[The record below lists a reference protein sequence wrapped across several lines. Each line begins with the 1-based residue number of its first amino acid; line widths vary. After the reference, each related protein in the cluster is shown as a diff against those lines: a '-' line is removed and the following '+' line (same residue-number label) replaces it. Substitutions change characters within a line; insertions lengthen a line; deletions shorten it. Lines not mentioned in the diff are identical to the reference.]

1 MTEKESIDR
10 GFKHVS
16 TIPCVYDLLNLEST
30 GTWYDDGRIV
40 LNKPSIIT
48 KLDRIKFRS
57 FSANIRSDIENL
69 TSPSITGKLCGNF
82 TFYNKPSNTFN
93 PPSSASSD
101 VVDGTEV
108 GILPTISDMSVQIYN
123 QSGYQQY
130 QAANGIYQNGVNN
143 EVTFSEFNV
152 PLVTSFDDSINDML
166 NYAKY
171 NFTKL
176 LGLFD
181 DSAKNENLYD
191 VSTFVYGEVNTKPYI
206 QELGD
211 NKFINV
217 SYNSYYDDTQNVL
230 YNYQLTYNP
239 STQSPQL
246 IAGGLQYTTEK
257 YIKPTSVTLSGL
269 DYNPFAYFSVRP
281 STRTADHDAL
291 WFKFY
296 KSDASAKVTVA
307 TPWSEP
313 TSASLEVCDFFDP
326 TNHSYSFKR
335 VDSSANG
342 YLSLGSVYQN
352 GKQNIFA
359 SFYNVCR
366 IDDSHKMTTIDSLR
380 TIRKFWY
387 VFDEHLMFDQKIAF
401 TVIQYFYDEKQGNPV
416 FSKFGFGNVMMSNTS
431 SEVLAMRN
439 DEYYLLH
446 VHAFQ
451 EGNPADYEFKFHIL
465 LFYVKDTT
473 LKVLEYRWPVGDV
486 PDQSAFCVNLPDVH
500 RVTTITLPDKL
511 ECFANEWNESNY
523 LQYLQELNNI
533 HVTNTPILIL
543 PRYVNGS
550 NDFLYIQRE
559 YDGETSIYHS
569 RTYNQFGDNIG
580 YNYFLNQNVLYA
592 TKYPKD
598 GDTTTQPYQISAVG
612 PMCFLYDGGNAPVA
626 DETYA
631 STSYDGNYD
640 QVEFYNKFWVRW
652 NYNRF
657 TQYGRDITN
666 IVKRYNIKFPIFN
679 AFGNYDFTT
688 IAFDYNNLVNI
699 TDKITWL
706 VDATGAQVYI
716 KDQTF
721 ENIYSFAQSAFMVS
735 FNLKKTEGS
744 QPTTEPVQLYPA
756 NPTIEEPT
764 GISATAYSWVN
775 SKHITQTLA
784 NPYFYAAES
793 SFSFLDNA
801 FKVDDDGNITF
812 PCIPVVSS
820 DGKYNGLFTFF
831 VKFETQPAIITF
843 DPNVK
848 QSERFANRYNYCK
861 QFLNK
866 TPSLYNDKYPFN
878 NYLYYNNR
886 ELFDK
891 IGVFLNLQN
900 TDLTLKL
907 VVSGY
912 PSINS
917 ILFYLNEESLVDFKE
932 MSTSPFV
939 NTIECTLVDSNGET
953 LTPALARNIY
963 RNITISADWT
973 FFS

>member
-57 FSANIRSDIENL
+57 FSANIRADIENI

-93 PPSSASSD
+93 PPNSASSD
-101 VVDGTEV
+101 VVEGTEV
-108 GILPTISDMSVQIYN
+108 GIIPTISDMSVQIYN

-171 NFTKL
+171 NFVKL
-176 LGLFD
+176 MGLFD
-181 DSAKNENLYD
+181 DSDKNKNLYD
-191 VSTFVYGEVNTKPYI
+191 TSTFVYGEVNTKPYI
-206 QELGD
+206 QELGSYKWINSAHDLSGDFNDDLFLYGLTYDEGVQDPTLEFGGYQYNQGFMNPTMDVNTWGMYMPIGFIRSFVPVRQELNFFVLGLGPSVLTAERPKVSDPYIDLTTLPKIINPLNKTQTLNVNVGALGTSQNMCLTGSIYQNGD
-211 NKFINV
+211 NYIMSFYSFDEGEGGDIANLKERLSFNYIYRNYENMMGAKFHSVIRHNEAPKV
-217 SYNSYYDDTQNVL
+217 LTFCNLPTNNLTSDFDGEIASMQDDGYYL
-230 YNYQLTYNP
+230 LTYNVIDY
-239 STQSPQL
+239 TQSL
-246 IAGGLQYTTEK
+246 EGDDWRVYVLLVFTNGIYLKILRFEINAADLGGAAFTFNVDVSFPKAKEIHRIRLPK
-257 YIKPTSVTLSGL
+257 K
-269 DYNPFAYFSVRP
+269 FAYIVE
-281 STRTADHDAL
+281 D
-291 WFKFY
+291 W
-296 KSDASAKVTVA
+296 
-307 TPWSEP
+307 
-313 TSASLEVCDFFDP
+313 
-326 TNHSYSFKR
+326 
-335 VDSSANG
+335 
-342 YLSLGSVYQN
+342 
-352 GKQNIFA
+352 
-359 SFYNVCR
+359 NV
-366 IDDSHKMTTIDSLR
+366 
-380 TIRKFWY
+380 
-387 VFDEHLMFDQKIAF
+387 
-401 TVIQYFYDEKQGNPV
+401 
-416 FSKFGFGNVMMSNTS
+416 
-431 SEVLAMRN
+431 
-439 DEYYLLH
+439 
-446 VHAFQ
+446 
-451 EGNPADYEFKFHIL
+451 
-465 LFYVKDTT
+465 
-473 LKVLEYRWPVGDV
+473 
-486 PDQSAFCVNLPDVH
+486 
-500 RVTTITLPDKL
+500 
-511 ECFANEWNESNY
+511 SNY
-523 LQYLQELNNI
+523 LEFLNDLNN
-533 HVTNTPILIL
+533 VNTPNSLIMIL
-543 PRYVNGS
+543 PKYTDGTNDALQIYYREVEEHGIKFEFHLLEESAQGGNIWYSNNTIYTSRYVKPEQGPPKAEISMCRTINVILDNDDGKHMYIGVSGS
-550 NDFLYIQRE
+550 ICLN
-559 YDGETSIYHS
+559 
-569 RTYNQFGDNIG
+569 
-580 YNYFLNQNVLYA
+580 NYLWRIWWA
-592 TKYPKD
+592 
-598 GDTTTQPYQISAVG
+598 
-612 PMCFLYDGGNAPVA
+612 
-626 DETYA
+626 
-631 STSYDGNYD
+631 
-640 QVEFYNKFWVRW
+640 
-652 NYNRF
+652 NRYEL
-657 TQYGRDITN
+657 YGRDITSY
-666 IVKRYNIKFPIFN
+666 VEKYNLKFPIVN
-679 AFGNYDFTT
+679 AISSFKFDKT
-688 IAFDYNNLVNI
+688 ILEDSNKQPTNETDSLV
-699 TDKITWL
+699 WL
-706 VDATGAQVYI
+706 IDATGAQVYI

-735 FNLKKTEGS
+735 FNLKESNETK
-744 QPTTEPVQLYPA
+744 PVQLYPA
-756 NPTIEEPT
+756 NPDISEPS
-764 GISATAYSWVN
+764 GISATSYSWVN
-775 SKHITQTLA
+775 SKHITETLA

-801 FKVDDDGNITF
+801 FKVDNNGNITF

-831 VKFETQPAIITF
+831 VKFETTPAIITF
-843 DPNVK
+843 DPNVR

-878 NYLYYNNR
+878 DYIYYNNR

-953 LTPALARNIY
+953 LTPSLAANIY

>member
-82 TFYNKPSNTFN
+82 TFYNKPTNTFD

-123 QSGYQQY
+123 QSGHQQY

-143 EVTFSEFNV
+143 EVTFAEFNV

-171 NFTKL
+171 NFVKL

-181 DSAKNENLYD
+181 DSDKNKNLYD
-191 VSTFVYGEVNTKPYI
+191 VSTFVYGEVNTKPYV

-217 SYNSYYDDTQNVL
+217 SYNSFYDTTSNKL
-230 YNYQLTYNP
+230 NNLQLTYNP
-239 STQSPQL
+239 TTLNPPIVANL
-246 IAGGLQYTTEK
+246 LQYSNK
-257 YIKPTSVTLSGL
+257 NL
-269 DYNPFAYFSVRP
+269 
-281 STRTADHDAL
+281 
-291 WFKFY
+291 
-296 KSDASAKVTVA
+296 
-307 TPWSEP
+307 
-313 TSASLEVCDFFDP
+313 FDP
-326 TNHSYSFKR
+326 TMSTYEDLKYFPFGFFRITPAIRSTYTKLYFTGYSDSQKTLPLSAPWDTEDNRHIADIFDPSNYLPSDGGR
-335 VDSSANG
+335 FDSSATG
-342 YLSLGSVYQN
+342 YITLGSMYQN
-352 GKQNIFA
+352 GNVNWLA
-359 SFYNVCR
+359 TFYRVSRINDANKLIA
-366 IDDSHKMTTIDSLR
+366 IDDMR
-380 TIRKFWY
+380 RIRKFRY
-387 VFDEHLMFDQKIAF
+387 MFDELNEFNDSVGF
-401 TVIQYFYDEKQGNPV
+401 TVIYTYYSNVEINQR
-416 FSKFGFGNVMMSNTS
+416 FSLNNLLANNDNDD
-431 SEVLAMRN
+431 VLFMRN

-446 VHAFQ
+446 VHT
-451 EGNPADYEFKFHIL
+451 FKASSVPDMFDIHFL
-465 LFYVKDTT
+465 LFYVKGRT
-473 LKVLEYRWPVGDV
+473 LKVLEYIWPEEDV
-486 PDQSAFCVNLPDVH
+486 PDTSVNFIAMPVNVH
-500 RVTTITLPDKL
+500 KVTTIELPDEL
-511 ECFANEWNESNY
+511 ECFANEWNETNY
-523 LQYLQELNNI
+523 LRYTQELNNV
-533 HVTNTPILIL
+533 HVPNTPVLVL

-550 NDFLYIQRE
+550 NDFLYILRVSG
-559 YDGETSIYHS
+559 GETDILLS
-569 RTYNQFGDNIG
+569 RIGSTIPLPDNVG
-580 YNYFLNQNVLYA
+580 YNYFVNDNVMYA
-592 TKYPKD
+592 TRYPKD
-598 GDTTTQPYQISAVG
+598 ASIQGEPYKISAFG
-612 PMCFLYDGGNAPVA
+612 PMCFLYDGENENMDDKVA
-626 DETYA
+626 A
-631 STSYDGNYD
+631 ICYDNNSN
-640 QVEFYNKFWVRW
+640 QREFYNKFWVWW
-652 NYNRF
+652 NRRRF
-657 TQYGRDITN
+657 SQYARDITDVVQKHN
-666 IVKRYNIKFPIFN
+666 IQFPIFN
-679 AFGNYDFTT
+679 AFGSYDFTT
-688 IAFDYNNLVNI
+688 VAYDVSTDLNPTNI
-699 TDKITWL
+699 TDKISWL
-706 VDATGAQVYI
+706 IDATGAQVYI

-735 FNLKKTEGS
+735 FNLK
-744 QPTTEPVQLYPA
+744 EPSNESPIAVQLYPA
-756 NPTIEEPT
+756 NPTIVEPEGVGPT
-764 GISATAYSWVN
+764 SYSWVN

-793 SFSFLDNA
+793 SFSFLDNT
-801 FKVDDDGNITF
+801 FKVDNDGNITF

-820 DGKYNGLFTFF
+820 NGKHNGLFTFF

-878 NYLYYNNR
+878 DYIYYNNR

-939 NTIECTLVDSNGET
+939 NTIECTLIDSNGET
-953 LTPALARNIY
+953 LTPSLAANIY

>member
-93 PPSSASSD
+93 PPSSATSD

-143 EVTFSEFNV
+143 EVTFAEFNV

-171 NFTKL
+171 NFVKL

-181 DSAKNENLYD
+181 DSDKNENLYNT
-191 VSTFVYGEVNTKPYI
+191 STFVYGEVNTKPYI
-206 QELGD
+206 PELGGSKWINTPYSFAPNVMDSLSTAYNITYEEGVQDPQLQVGRFVYNGNSLANSEHIADSNVGIPFCYFRHFKALRNDTNKEVSISVLD
-211 NKFINV
+211 NENHSVPTTVNEPWTNVETYMKHPLVLRRLGSINTQNDEFTLLCSTLQNKDNYSILNFF
-217 SYNSYYDDTQNVL
+217 SYNRQTPYERKEDIKDMLWFNVIYTPEYSTYSTRFHVRFCENLLNSQTISFSTMYAKNEDNETLQGMLDGGYFMISAYFFSENSMLTTNDKKMHLVIVFSNNEDIKVLHFKLYDSEAEQPYPIDLGDSILPAVNDILTVPLPQGKRFAFIDDTWDN
-230 YNYQLTYNP
+230 
-239 STQSPQL
+239 
-246 IAGGLQYTTEK
+246 
-257 YIKPTSVTLSGL
+257 
-269 DYNPFAYFSVRP
+269 
-281 STRTADHDAL
+281 
-291 WFKFY
+291 
-296 KSDASAKVTVA
+296 
-307 TPWSEP
+307 
-313 TSASLEVCDFFDP
+313 
-326 TNHSYSFKR
+326 
-335 VDSSANG
+335 
-342 YLSLGSVYQN
+342 
-352 GKQNIFA
+352 
-359 SFYNVCR
+359 
-366 IDDSHKMTTIDSLR
+366 
-380 TIRKFWY
+380 
-387 VFDEHLMFDQKIAF
+387 
-401 TVIQYFYDEKQGNPV
+401 
-416 FSKFGFGNVMMSNTS
+416 
-431 SEVLAMRN
+431 
-439 DEYYLLH
+439 
-446 VHAFQ
+446 
-451 EGNPADYEFKFHIL
+451 
-465 LFYVKDTT
+465 
-473 LKVLEYRWPVGDV
+473 
-486 PDQSAFCVNLPDVH
+486 
-500 RVTTITLPDKL
+500 
-511 ECFANEWNESNY
+511 SNY
-523 LQYLQELNNI
+523 LQHLRELQSAAVPNAPIFILPKFTDGSNSALIFKLEESRALWCDIFGNI
-533 HVTNTPILIL
+533 HANKYDNLFYNNSTIYCIRRYEVDNVTKTFISACGPCCSLNDKTTF
-543 PRYVNGS
+543 YVNMTYTDLIMIR
-550 NDFLYIQRE
+550 NYVYIQW
-559 YDGETSIYHS
+559 GQ
-569 RTYNQFGDNIG
+569 NFN
-580 YNYFLNQNVLYA
+580 NY
-592 TKYPKD
+592 
-598 GDTTTQPYQISAVG
+598 
-612 PMCFLYDGGNAPVA
+612 
-626 DETYA
+626 E
-631 STSYDGNYD
+631 STL
-640 QVEFYNKFWVRW
+640 F
-652 NYNRF
+652 
-657 TQYGRDITN
+657 RDISKYVTTHN
-666 IVKRYNIKFPIFN
+666 LQFPIVN
-679 AFGNYDFTT
+679 AFGMYTYPWDSINENNYDLQL
-688 IAFDYNNLVNI
+688 ANDS
-699 TDKITWL
+699 ITWL
-706 VDATGAQVYI
+706 VDSTGAQVYI

-735 FNLKKTEGS
+735 FNLKETLDG
-744 QPTTEPVQLYPA
+744 TATPVQLYPA

-801 FKVDDDGNITF
+801 FKVDNDGNITF

-820 DGKYNGLFTFF
+820 DGKHNGLFTFF

-878 NYLYYNNR
+878 DYIYYNNR

-953 LTPALARNIY
+953 LTPSLAANIY